1 MVLLAGCQNPKNDL
15 LPQEVRNRKTTETSQ
30 NSFRTVGDSIFQRN
44 GRLVF
49 KDASVLRNTMVAL
62 AGMSSEEKQ
71 AFENRF
77 EGYNSWRKY
86 NQDNAGNDNVL
97 PLYFQADSSSLPSF
111 FTALVNIKREYQV
124 GKTITYLE
132 EGQTYGIPEDQE
144 NSLKQEGWFKASTLG
159 NFQTNSLRT
168 VANAKY
174 QYPYRRGNT
183 EYKQVFEVA
192 SVDVTGTGSI
202 LYLRQKLEY
211 WGWINWFRKDWRKA
225 GEVRTMNMVG
235 ISGTSVHQAGMYPH
249 SSVSVQN
256 RTNVTSDNELLLNIT
271 IGGASFWRYNVSV
284 NFMEIFVPSHSQQA
298 YLSSGWI
305 FASPSLV
312 VNNATF
318 VKLN

>member
-1 MVLLAGCQNPKNDL
+1 MVLLAGCQNPKNEL
-15 LPQEVRNRKTTETSQ
+15 LPQEVRNGKTTETSQ

-62 AGMSSEEKQ
+62 ADMSSEEKQ
-71 AFENRF
+71 AFESRF
-77 EGYNSWRKY
+77 ENYNSWRKY
-86 NQDNAGNDNVL
+86 NDDNAGNDNVF

-111 FTALVNIKREYQV
+111 FTALINTKREYQI

-132 EGQTYGIPEDQE
+132 DGKTFEIPEHEE

-168 VANAKY
+168 VADGKY
-174 QYPYRRGNT
+174 QYQYLHNGAA
-183 EYKQVFEVA
+183 YKQVFEVA
-192 SVDVTGTGSI
+192 SVEVSGGSI

-211 WGWINWFRKDWRKA
+211 WGRINRFWRGWKKA
-225 GEVRTMNMVG
+225 GEVRTMNMIG
-235 ISGTSVHQAGMYPH
+235 ISGTSGHQAGVRPYSP
-249 SSVSVQN
+249 VSFQS
-256 RTNVTSDNELLLNIT
+256 RTITSDNELLLNST
-271 IGGASFWRYNVSV
+271 SGNAQFWRYNISV
-284 NFMEIFVPSHSQQA
+284 NFMEMFVPSHGQQA

-318 VKLN
+318 IKTN